1 MARTETNDKTTRL
14 DAIGARGRLAD
25 RLEQVVLYAIL
36 VVLALCY
43 VVPFLWLLSN
53 SLKTPSELF
62 THPVKWLPATPQ
74 WVNFRNTFTTF
85 PFMLYLKNTMIVVVV
100 NIIGSVISNTLV
112 AYGFS
117 RLEWKNRDRVF
128 VVVIITMILPFQ
140 VVMIPLF
147 ILFQKLH
154 WIGTFLPLTVTCFFG
169 NAFFIFLFRQFF
181 MGIPME
187 LSQAAKIDG
196 ASEFTIYSRIILPLA
211 TPVIATVVIFAF
223 IRTWSDFIGPLI
235 FLSNDKL
242 YTLALGAQQIMTAYD
257 PKWELLMALGVAMT
271 VPVLVLFFLVQKYF
285 IQGIAMSGIK
295 G

>member
-1 MARTETNDKTTRL
+1 MVRTETNDKTTRL
-14 DAIGARGRLAD
+14 DAVGTKRRLAD
-25 RLEQVVLYAIL
+25 RIELVVLYAIL

-62 THPVKWLPATPQ
+62 THPVKWLPAKPQ
-74 WVNFRNTFTTF
+74 WINFRNCFTSF
-85 PFMLYLKNTMIVVVV
+85 PFMLYLKNTMIIVVV
-100 NIIGSVISNTLV
+100 NIVGSVISNTLV

-128 VVVIITMILPFQ
+128 VIVIITMILPFQ

-181 MGIPME
+181 LGIPME

-196 ASEFTIYSRIILPLA
+196 ASEFTIYSKIILPLA
-211 TPVIATVVIFAF
+211 TPVIATVAIFAF

-257 PKWELLMALGVAMT
+257 PRWELLMALGVTMT